1 MARQSKLLALNAAME
16 AARAGEHGSGFA
28 VVAGEVRRLARSSN
42 EAANNTDQLVSDVLE
57 RVERVRQ
64 ASLRAVDAARTARE
78 SAGAS
83 VGTLEALERE
93 ARDATAS
100 AVAEEDNVTSL
111 RAATDAI
118 ALPVQQLAREAEAL
132 AAALKDAANVSGA
145 QQQRIQDLV
154 VAANALARNAARSSS
169 ALSNIRIGSI
179 TAEMPAAEPEVHHP

>member
-1 MARQSKLLALNAAME
+1 ME

-83 VGTLEALERE
+83 AVTLESLERE
-93 ARDATAS
+93 AREAS
-100 AVAEEDNVTSL
+100 ASAISEEDNVTSL

-118 ALPVQQLAREAEAL
+118 ALPIQQLAREAEAL
-132 AAALKDAANVSGA
+132 ATALKDASNVSGA
-145 QQQRIQDLV
+145 QQARIQDLV

-169 ALSNIRIGSI
+169 VLANIRTGTV
-179 TAEMPAAEPEVHHP
+179 TAEMEAVSEAESQVAPAAPAPSPAAAA